1 MILILFF
8 QAVQATFR
16 LEEITNN
23 CYQQLEDERKKRS
36 IAMQTL
42 NIAEN
47 NNAELKKKL
56 ANEEHARRSADSALE
71 GTQR

>member
-1 MILILFF
+1 M
-8 QAVQATFR
+8 
-16 LEEITNN
+16 
-23 CYQQLEDERKKRS
+23 EDERKKRS

-71 GTQR
+71 GIQR

>member
-8 QAVQATFR
+8 QAVQATFK

-23 CYQQLEDERKKRS
+23 YYQQLEDERKKRS
-36 IAMQTL
+36 TVVQTL

-47 NNAELKKKL
+47 NSVELKKKL
-56 ANEEHARRSADSALE
+56 ANEEYARHSADSTLE
-71 GTQR
+71 GT